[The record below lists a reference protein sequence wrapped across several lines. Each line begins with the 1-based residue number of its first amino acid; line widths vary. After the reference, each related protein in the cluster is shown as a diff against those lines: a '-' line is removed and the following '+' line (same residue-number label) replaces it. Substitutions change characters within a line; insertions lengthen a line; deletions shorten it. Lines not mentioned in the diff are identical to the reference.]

1 MTIVHRTRGFQLLL
15 RRITLLLV
23 PVALL
28 LMFVTEMLVQFV
40 ELQDRNE
47 LVSTG
52 IVIALLSMSALSFGW
67 NRSLADLGDREKLG
81 PRIHYA
87 GESLFIAALLA
98 LVALFFIWIKLPA
111 WVSTPWIGHFL
122 FALHWFF
129 LLLAM
134 IYATRAVWDLFKVAM
149 VGRDEER
156 KVG

>member
-1 MTIVHRTRGFQLLL
+1 MTITPSTRWPARIL
-15 RRITLLLV
+15 RRITLILL
-23 PVALL
+23 PPALL
-28 LMFVTEMLVQFV
+28 LIFVTVMLLQFV

-47 LVSTG
+47 VVSTG

-67 NRSLADLGDREKLG
+67 NRSLSDLSDRENLG

-87 GESLFIAALLA
+87 GEGLFIAALLA

-111 WVSTPWIGHFL
+111 WISTPWVDYFL

-134 IYATRAVWDLFKVAM
+134 IYAIRSVWDIFIVAM
-149 VGRDEER
+149 LGQDEDR
-156 KVG
+156 KLG